1 VRTDK
6 LPRVQ
11 VKWDISKSFHIVD
24 YDPTNSI
31 FDIELVDP
39 STIVPAIEPFSV
51 GDLVQLHH
59 LAEEARN
66 GESTREKDLSPS
78 SLCLAKGSIGLVVK
92 AIQATKNAN
101 PMFSVVDLQTGV
113 LEDFSE
119 AALVYADGSDRG
131 LNAMAPST
139 SFAGGHS
146 MVKCN
151 GHCSRCGMNGPSCVS
166 GDMFCKFCK
175 ICISCCCQST
185 TPRCSASKVY
195 APLSTHKI
203 QKKSFFGSCL
213 YCSAKI
219 GQNNKSY
226 CYCEKCKRC
235 ALCSSKSPFCQLSP
249 TLTCTPAT
257 RNEPFSVGDR
267 VSD

>member
-1 VRTDK
+1 MRTDK

-39 STIVPAIEPFSV
+39 STIVPAIEPFSI

-59 LAEEARN
+59 LAEEEARN

-78 SLCLAKGSIGLVVK
+78 SLCLAKGSIGLVVQ
-92 AIQATKNAN
+92 AIQATVNAN

-113 LEDFSE
+113 LKDFSE

-146 MVKCN
+146 MVKRNDYCP
-151 GHCSRCGMNGPSCVS
+151 RCGMSGPSCES

-203 QKKSFFGSCL
+203 QKKDFL
-213 YCSAKI
+213 ALAYIVQLKSAKI
-219 GQNNKSY
+219 IKAIATVQNVSGVLFVRQNLPFVD
-226 CYCEKCKRC
+226 CLL
-235 ALCSSKSPFCQLSP
+235 LCRAHRRLEMSHFL
-249 TLTCTPAT
+249 
-257 RNEPFSVGDR
+257 
-267 VSD
+267 